1 MSKEITPKYPV
12 KTGSGATVEVVTMRR
27 AKVKD
32 LRQMERFGKTD
43 AEQELGLIAHLAG
56 LVPEDLEEID
66 AVDYR
71 AIQDSFRELLGVAK
85 G

>member
-1 MSKEITPKYPV
+1 MSKEITLKYPV
-12 KTGSGATVEVVTMRR
+12 KTATGATVEVITLRR

-71 AIQDSFRELLGVAK
+71 ALQDSFRELLGVAK